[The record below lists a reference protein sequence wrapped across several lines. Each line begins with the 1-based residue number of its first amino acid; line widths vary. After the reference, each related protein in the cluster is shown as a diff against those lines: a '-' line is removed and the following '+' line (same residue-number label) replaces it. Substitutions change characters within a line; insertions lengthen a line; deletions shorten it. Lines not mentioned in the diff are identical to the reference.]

1 VTTSDAMYALGQLA
15 RAIWP
20 AGDTPASILDALLA
34 QPVTGLALATRH
46 KAAADADQDDL
57 AALIARLPAD
67 LTGGPVQ
74 IQDQA
79 PFWLGYYHYL
89 TALDRAKKWGPEQ
102 LARAGSL
109 LYGERWQSEL
119 ARALDVND
127 RRVRQWI
134 ASERPIPPGIWADIA
149 GLLRQRQQ
157 EGLALLREMDA
168 A

>member
-1 VTTSDAMYALGQLA
+1 MTTTMYTLGQLA

-20 AGDTPASILDALLA
+20 AGDTPAPILDALLA
-34 QPVTGLALATRH
+34 QPAMGLALATKH
-46 KAAADADQDDL
+46 KAAAEANQEDL

-67 LTGGPVQ
+67 LTSGPVK
-74 IQDQA
+74 IEDQG

-89 TALDRAKKWGPEQ
+89 AALDRAKRWGPEQ
-102 LARAGSL
+102 LARAGQL

-119 ARALDVND
+119 ARAIDVND

-149 GLLRQRQQ
+149 GLLRQRNE
-157 EGLALLREMDA
+157 EGLALLREMEE
-168 A
+168 